1 MYKTI
6 PSEFQVIELD
16 TIREGILDRYEQ
28 EIYEDYCD
36 MYPEEIHSDW
46 YLREDADLDQLDN
59 IIDEYAERFFI
70 EVIMKGGKTD
80 GDIH

>member
-1 MYKTI
+1 MHETK
-6 PSEFQVIELD
+6 SASFQVIELD
-16 TIREGILDRYEQ
+16 AIREGILDRYEQ

-36 MYPEEIHSDW
+36 RYPEEINSDW
-46 YLREDADLDQLDN
+46 NLHDDADWDQLDN

-70 EVIMKGGKTD
+70 EEIMKGGNTY